1 MTYKRWTGFLAA
13 TVALATFSSSASA
26 RAQQAPSGKKP
37 KVAAQAIEIRGQ
49 VPTPQ
54 VVTVRPRQIPEFSRA
69 VLTPAYFD
77 RRFWDVLL
85 APYAIVPATPPGA
98 GATAIQL
105 SPFALPADSGLRPSA
120 VDTGSQ
126 TSGADPLSV
135 APSAR
140 PSASDMARPVTSNA
154 PQEK

>member
-1 MTYKRWTGFLAA
+1 MSTAVG
-13 TVALATFSSSASA
+13 
-26 RAQQAPSGKKP
+26 AQQQAGAGKKP
-37 KVAAQAIEIRGQ
+37 RVAPQAIEIRGQ

-85 APYAIVPATPPGA
+85 APYAIVPARPPGA

-120 VDTGSQ
+120 VDTGSHN
-126 TSGADPLSV
+126 SRADSLSA

-140 PSASDMARPVTSNA
+140 PAAADTARPVTSNA

>member
-1 MTYKRWTGFLAA
+1 VVLASVATGG
-13 TVALATFSSSASA
+13 VAQG
-26 RAQQAPSGKKP
+26 QQAAPGKNP
-37 KVAAQAIEIRGQ
+37 RTAPQAIEIRGQ

-120 VDTGSQ
+120 VDTGSHV
-126 TSGADPLSV
+126 SRADPFSV

-140 PSASDMARPVTSNA
+140 PPASDTARPVTSNA